1 MLTKV
6 NRCRSLLRSRRGFTL
21 LEIIIVM
28 GFISIFLAM
37 VIPNFNRAIPEMKI
51 DRAAR
56 KLATDLRLSQQKAV
70 AEMTDVLVRL
80 EQAEN
85 RYYVY
90 YIGREAVWYFLE
102 DPLKNNATLLVD
114 FDEIDTFRG
123 TQLLNDTWIW
133 FTPLGDLR
141 QPVTD
146 YTITLTNSDI
156 GYSRQVRIT
165 YPLGKVEILP

>member
-6 NRCRSLLRSRRGFTL
+6 NRCRSHLQSRQGFTL
-21 LEIIIVM
+21 LEIMIVM
-28 GFISIFLAM
+28 GFVGIFLAM
-37 VIPNFNRAIPEMKI
+37 VIPNFNRAIPEMKV

-56 KLATDLRLSQQKAV
+56 KLATDLRLSQQKAI

-90 YIGREAVWYFLE
+90 YIGREAIWYLVG
-102 DPLKNNATLLVD
+102 DPLNGNAALLVD
-114 FDEIDTFRG
+114 YDELNAFKG
-123 TQLLNDTWIW
+123 TQLLNDDWIW

-141 QPVTD
+141 QPVAD
-146 YTITLTNSDI
+146 YTITLTSTTI
-156 GYSRQVRIT
+156 SYSRQIRIT
-165 YPLGKVEILP
+165 YPLGKVEVLP